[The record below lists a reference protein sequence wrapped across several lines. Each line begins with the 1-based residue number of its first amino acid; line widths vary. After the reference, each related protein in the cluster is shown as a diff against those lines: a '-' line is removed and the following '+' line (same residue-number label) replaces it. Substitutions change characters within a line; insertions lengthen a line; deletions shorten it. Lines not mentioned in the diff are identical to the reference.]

1 MDGNV
6 RILLGLLSAL
16 CIIGAIISVVFMI
29 YYFFA
34 MHAGVRE
41 ERRNIL
47 PFLGP
52 FQLFIPQ
59 LWDERGNRARVRLI
73 ICILLFGA
81 FFGATALIFHLGSM
95 PN

>member
-1 MDGNV
+1 MDGNI
-6 RILLGLLSAL
+6 RMLLGFFGIL
-16 CIIGAIISVVFMI
+16 CLVGGIVSVVFMI

-41 ERRNIL
+41 ERRHII

-59 LWDERGNRARVRLI
+59 LWDERGNRARIRLL
-73 ICILLFGA
+73 ICFLLFFA
-81 FFGATALIFHLGSM
+81 FFGAVMLILRLR
-95 PN
+95 P

>member
-1 MDGNV
+1 MDENIRMLIVFLG
-6 RILLGLLSAL
+6 ILCL
-16 CIIGAIISVVFMI
+16 IGGIASVVFMI

-52 FQLFIPQ
+52 FQFFIPQ
-59 LWDERGNRARVRLI
+59 LWNERGNRARIKLLI
-73 ICILLFGA
+73 CFLLFFA
-81 FFGATALIFHLGSM
+81 FFGALTLILKL
-95 PN
+95 P